1 MGNCWFKGNPYFNR
15 VSSNATKSGTA
26 VLFDMAYM
34 GFCYSFAN
42 LELYM
47 HAC

>member
-26 VLFDMAYM
+26 VLSWYGLCDFLL
-34 GFCYSFAN
+34 FI
-42 LELYM
+42 
-47 HAC
+47 